1 LSFWATLP
9 WCIKIAVG
17 HVMDLM
23 WRWNLAFIIFG
34 AILVAT
40 GIAIIIGLLAD
51 KVVMVAIMSPEN
63 WYIASVILTSTG
75 YMIQDCIADGM
86 SVEAVPTLDK
96 HGQKITDEANK
107 LLHTT
112 MQTLGRVTIIACTIL
127 VAVANLYFFK
137 DIDAMNSE
145 DKYAMYL
152 LAYRLA
158 MFIPVIS
165 ILGGLFAS
173 YLQFHAKL
181 NVEHTIL
188 PDTDYQ
194 IIWGGILLFALTVL
208 FGLSQIRYAQELIFI
223 GSSAIVI
230 FLIRRLMQALE
241 SEARSTLIGTVLIL
255 FVYRATPSVGEG
267 AQWWMIGD
275 LGFNEHFLAV
285 LLLIS
290 NIIALLCLFYSTH
303 FIAKRSI
310 THVIIFLTVIGAILN
325 LPTIGIYYGLDK
337 WTAAISGGVINAHSI
352 MAANTALE
360 SPLVSIAMIPML
372 AWTAKTAPQQLKATY
387 FSLIATLMNL
397 AMLFSQLLTKY
408 LNQIFTVT
416 RTDYSELGI
425 LMLVTMG
432 LSLFMPLTALLLA
445 RIARLRTA

>member
-1 LSFWATLP
+1 
-9 WCIKIAVG
+9 
-17 HVMDLM
+17 
-23 WRWNLAFIIFG
+23 
-34 AILVAT
+34 
-40 GIAIIIGLLAD
+40 
-51 KVVMVAIMSPEN
+51 
-63 WYIASVILTSTG
+63 
-75 YMIQDCIADGM
+75 
-86 SVEAVPTLDK
+86 
-96 HGQKITDEANK
+96 
-107 LLHTT
+107 
-112 MQTLGRVTIIACTIL
+112 
-127 VAVANLYFFK
+127 
-137 DIDAMNSE
+137 
-145 DKYAMYL
+145 
-152 LAYRLA
+152 
-158 MFIPVIS
+158 
-165 ILGGLFAS
+165 
-173 YLQFHAKL
+173 
-181 NVEHTIL
+181 
-188 PDTDYQ
+188 
-194 IIWGGILLFALTVL
+194 
-208 FGLSQIRYAQELIFI
+208 
-223 GSSAIVI
+223 
-230 FLIRRLMQALE
+230 MQALE

-337 WTAAISGGVINAHSI
+337 WTAAISDGMINAHSI
-352 MAANTALE
+352 MAANTVLE
-360 SPLVSIAMIPML
+360 SPLVSIAMIPIL